1 MQWRVCATWL
11 EFLKPPSVCNHG
23 WHVAATSIAQFF
35 PGGRRAA
42 FFAVGGARKENSW
55 WTCIPY
61 QQKSKLLNGKDAL
74 GALLFELLNKWA
86 WGKFPLC
93 KCKRFPK
100 LLNCLV
106 WNGPRMM
113 SFLLWACM
121 EKMPVS
127 DMPFDWE
134 CGLNLSSLWIQRCSL
149 TPTLSLRWTLFLLDW
164 HPWWIFG
171 WIGLC
176 YFSYRRASS
185 LPFHLFSIA
194 MGPNSWKRIA
204 WSPSAWVAFSNWQH
218 VWNQCGFWCWPKR
231 STAEGQGWNWLVW
244 GPQPIATCAAPTK
257 RIALGLI
264 LENFPIS
271 RKSTPADHGDCM
283 VQPKLSL
290 GLAPCCGSW
299 CGSSKAW
306 KYVLRP
312 CLLPASQIAQGEH
325 WLFGWQGH
333 DFQGKKWIPPK
344 AHQGLPRDEAPQT

>member
-134 CGLNLSSLWIQRCSL
+134 CGLNLSSLWIQKMFSDPNLEFEMDAFFAWLASMVNFRMD
-149 TPTLSLRWTLFLLDW
+149 WTLLFLVSQSIQSAIPLVLHRDGAQFMEKDSLVT
-164 HPWWIFG
+164 ISMS
-171 WIGLC
+171 GL
-176 YFSYRRASS
+176 FK
-185 LPFHLFSIA
+185 L
-194 MGPNSWKRIA
+194 
-204 WSPSAWVAFSNWQH
+204 
-218 VWNQCGFWCWPKR
+218 
-231 STAEGQGWNWLVW
+231 
-244 GPQPIATCAAPTK
+244 ATCVKPMWF
-257 RIALGLI
+257 L
-264 LENFPIS
+264 
-271 RKSTPADHGDCM
+271 M
-283 VQPKLSL
+283 
-290 GLAPCCGSW
+290 LA
-299 CGSSKAW
+299 
-306 KYVLRP
+306 
-312 CLLPASQIAQGEH
+312 
-325 WLFGWQGH
+325 
-333 DFQGKKWIPPK
+333 
-344 AHQGLPRDEAPQT
+344 